1 MGPVERKMEEE
12 ITFLCDVGMQ
22 ETVCF
27 KLGVPRLVWYVLHN
41 GRMIYTSGFSTSS
54 AAVWRR
60 RK

>member
-1 MGPVERKMEEE
+1 MGPVERKIEEE
-12 ITFLCDVGMQ
+12 ITFLCDAGMQ

-27 KLGVPRLVWYVLHN
+27 RLGEPELEWYVLYD
-41 GRMIYTSGFSTSS
+41 GKMVYSRGSSS